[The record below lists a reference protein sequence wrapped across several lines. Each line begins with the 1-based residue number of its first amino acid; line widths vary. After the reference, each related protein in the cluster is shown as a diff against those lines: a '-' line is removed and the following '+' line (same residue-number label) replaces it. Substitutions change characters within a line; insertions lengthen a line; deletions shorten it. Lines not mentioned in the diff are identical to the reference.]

1 MKSPRK
7 AAANSINKLEA
18 LDLSMLSEE
27 ERLSAVAEVRALIV
41 EVSADKRPDAP
52 ILERK
57 LALLRLW
64 QRLVQMRIVDV
75 RAEKPPPDVKPDV
88 ARMFPPDPEPEPAP
102 VEAVVEAPVPAPAPA
117 PKRKASAQVSVKL
130 VEEAVIKGKTFA
142 ADEVVQVSRKEAD
155 GLVEAGKATV
165 VDDAAKSQTAEESA
179 E

>member
-165 VDDAAKSQTAEESA
+165 VDDAAKPQTAEESA